1 MKLPIK
7 KSSIQS
13 SRLNITYDELLK
25 LDFNQLKDWI
35 DEIKSELLKMWDEE
49 NIPPSI
55 GKSESKIIKSF
66 SKLKLY
72 DLNRLWYEDNNYPD
86 YLGFIKNFT
95 KIGSS
100 VNQWF
105 PSMLKTKLKGK
116 SMYDW
121 FSNDELSIPFRRTMV
136 RALRLD
142 GLYSF
147 SSYLK
152 VKNGENHSKF
162 FQKWVS
168 ELNGNTGYW
177 LEPQKTP
184 IPDEN
189 NPNLFLN
196 TTDTKK
202 LLKREILTSYD
213 FRNSVEINGQDETYG
228 YMVRT
233 YDKSENIFPNIIQ
246 IFRLG
251 LGQPPV
257 NFSPLTSRFIY
268 EKWLDDYDQEHFNI
282 YDSSMGWGGRL
293 LGSLSS
299 NLNTH
304 YIGTDPNSNNFG
316 CYESLGN
323 WYNSKCNGKNTFHI
337 FRCGS
342 EVIRNDKEF
351 QKYKGELDLCFTSP
365 PYFDTENY
373 SDDET
378 QSIHSFKTYKDW
390 LSGFLNPTIKTCYDY
405 LKPNRYMI
413 INISDVKK
421 NPSNYIPLEQDT
433 ISLALNNGFQYIS
446 KVGMVMSRSIGLNPK
461 EVKNNWFDESTMKD
475 YKIEPIFFF
484 KKES

>member
-1 MKLPIK
+1 MLVIK
-7 KSSIQS
+7 K
-13 SRLNITYDELLK
+13 T
-25 LDFNQLKDWI
+25 
-35 DEIKSELLKMWDEE
+35 
-49 NIPPSI
+49 
-55 GKSESKIIKSF
+55 
-66 SKLKLY
+66 
-72 DLNRLWYEDNNYPD
+72 
-86 YLGFIKNFT
+86 
-95 KIGSS
+95 
-100 VNQWF
+100 
-105 PSMLKTKLKGK
+105 
-116 SMYDW
+116 
-121 FSNDELSIPFRRTMV
+121 
-136 RALRLD
+136 
-142 GLYSF
+142 
-147 SSYLK
+147 
-152 VKNGENHSKF
+152 
-162 FQKWVS
+162 
-168 ELNGNTGYW
+168 
-177 LEPQKTP
+177 
-184 IPDEN
+184 
-189 NPNLFLN
+189 
-196 TTDTKK
+196 
-202 LLKREILTSYD
+202 
-213 FRNSVEINGQDETYG
+213 
-228 YMVRT
+228 
-233 YDKSENIFPNIIQ
+233 NIFPNIIQ

-268 EKWLDDYDQEHFNI
+268 EKWLGDYDQEHFNI

-337 FRCGS
+337 FRNGS

-373 SDDET
+373 SDDKT
-378 QSIHSFKTYKDW
+378 QSIHSFTTYKDW
-390 LSGFLNPTIKTCYDY
+390 LGGFLKPTIQTCYDY